1 MLLNS
6 SWDVSEIGYCLGF
19 VYAPNFNIL
28 SQKANRGKDKVIVIT
43 GASGGMNVTT
53 ARKLI
58 ELLWNNAGTTFHVK
72 ASWKNC
78 ALILDDS

>member
-1 MLLNS
+1 
-6 SWDVSEIGYCLGF
+6 
-19 VYAPNFNIL
+19 
-28 SQKANRGKDKVIVIT
+28 
-43 GASGGMNVTT
+43 MNVTT